1 MSERK
6 VLNKYIP
13 PDFDPDA
20 LLRYKKV
27 LKSEILRKESP
38 LALKLKYGN
47 SKLMNIRMMYP
58 FTFRCESCRD
68 FTYVGTKFNSRVQ
81 RLDND
86 TYLGI
91 VKWRFFGKCPNCK
104 HEIVFKTDPKNSDY
118 TLESGGT
125 RTYDANKDQQQ
136 ILQQLNQQQD
146 EKDEMS
152 TIDKMNMK
160 ADHAIEEYE
169 ELERLTALKRRAGR
183 MRERELLAEQSLE
196 KLHKLNSNSLLD
208 NNLKDSLGDKLLE
221 FESINEEEINLFKL
235 QQNQIFNQLHYG
247 VESTEENIEG
257 TEENIEE
264 NIENTEENIEDT
276 EGIQGE
282 VLEDTVDTVDKGT
295 VVEDTVKV
303 DKGIVENVIEKGI
316 EVKSRIKIEIK
327 KKRILSIDYDSD

>member
-146 EKDEMS
+146 EKNEMS

-183 MRERELLAEQSLE
+183 MRERELLAEQSLQT
-196 KLHKLNSNSLLD
+196 LQSHNNCNSSH
-208 NNLKDSLGDKLLE
+208 NLKDNLIE

-235 QQNQIFNQLHYG
+235 QQNEIFNQLHYG
-247 VESTEENIEG
+247 VESAEENSEG

-264 NIENTEENIEDT
+264 NSESTEENIEDT
-276 EGIQGE
+276 EGIQE
-282 VLEDTVDTVDKGT
+282 VLEDTVDTVE
-295 VVEDTVKV
+295 VVEDTVDTVDTVNKV
-303 DKGIVENVIEKGI
+303 DKGIVENVVEKGI